1 MIAKSLWIFILL
13 IIIPDLYID
22 FRYLRKYRWWWQ
34 LLWFVP
40 GLLLVAGAVVLALQR
55 DFVPDNMLC
64 VNLFL
69 FFMGLLAIPKA
80 VFSIASLCGKKGWKV
95 GLALVP
101 LLWFVLFYGSFVGNN
116 RMEIRRVDLS
126 FADLPASFDGYRIA
140 LFSDIHL
147 GSMDKD
153 FVQRAVDTLNAL
165 HADAIVFAGDI
176 QNKQP
181 SEIEP
186 FQDMLS
192 TLKARDGVFSVL
204 GNHDYAEYID
214 LTPLE
219 AYRNEG
225 ETVSREGDMKWSL
238 LMNDH
243 RTIRRSDD
251 YIVIAGMENDGEGRF
266 PQLGDI
272 NNTLWGVS
280 TSQFVV
286 MIEHDPSS
294 WRRKI
299 LPHCHA
305 QLTLS
310 GHTHG
315 MQFELFGY
323 SPLALMG
330 KEVDG
335 LYKAGPRYLY
345 VSKGLGGVV
354 PFRFGATPEIVV
366 ITLHCK

>member
-1 MIAKSLWIFILL
+1 MIAKSLWIYILV
-13 IIIPDLYID
+13 IIIPDLYIA
-22 FRYLRKYRWWWQ
+22 FRYLRKCRWWWL

-40 GLLLVAGAVVLALQR
+40 GLLLVAGAFELALQP
-55 DFVPDNMLC
+55 DFVPDNMLY

-69 FFMGLLAIPKA
+69 LFWGLLAIPKA
-80 VFSIASLCGKKGWKV
+80 VFSLASLCGKKGWKV

-101 LLWFVLFYGSFVGNN
+101 LLWFVLLYGSFVGNDK
-116 RMEIRRVDLS
+116 MEVRRVDLS
-126 FADLPASFDGYRIA
+126 FADLPASFEGYRIA

-147 GSMDKD
+147 GSMDCD
-153 FVQRAVDTLNAL
+153 LMQQAVDTMNGL

-181 SEIEP
+181 SEIEL
-186 FQDMLS
+186 FQEMLS

-214 LTPLE
+214 LSPLD

-225 ETVSREGDMKWSL
+225 LTVSHQSEMKWCV

-243 RTIRRSDD
+243 RTIRRDDD
-251 YIVIAGMENDGEGRF
+251 YIIMAGMENDGEGRF
-266 PQLGDI
+266 PQKGDI

-294 WRRKI
+294 WKRKI

-323 SPLALMG
+323 SPLALLG

-335 LYKAGPRYLY
+335 LYQAGPRYLY

-366 ITLHCK
+366 ITLHRK